1 MRTCVGAGRSM
12 SVNAT
17 PVATWD
23 AVIGQDAA
31 VAALR
36 SAVAEDAL
44 PHAILLVGQRHVGQ
58 DALARALTAAL
69 VCPAPTSPGLPCD
82 ACDVCGWIA
91 RGVHPA
97 LETFERE
104 GAAHLVEDV
113 RGTWIPSAMRA
124 LPDAPRRVLR
134 IVEADRMNEA
144 AQNAFLKVL
153 EEPPPSVVWVLE
165 VEDDTR
171 LLDTVV
177 SRCRRLDLAPWGPE
191 ELGAHARTLGV
202 AEPEVA
208 ALVRA
213 AMGSPQRVADLADA
227 DVAAARVRHLG
238 LVAEL
243 TEAGPGIV
251 VPLAKELVVWA
262 KGRSEPLAAANAA
275 ELERLEEAFGVE
287 NGRGW
292 PPGVKQRITKRFE
305 RAERAEQQRALGIL
319 LDDLGSWLRD
329 LVAVGAGA
337 EDGPLV
343 NGDRIDA
350 LRRDALVVDAAMAL
364 DALDRVGRC
373 RTALARNGAPELHI
387 ERLLMAIAVAIYA
400 KRARAA

>member
-1 MRTCVGAGRSM
+1 M
-12 SVNAT
+12 SPAAT
-17 PVATWD
+17 PAATWD
-23 AVIGQDAA
+23 AVLGQDAA

-36 SAVAEDAL
+36 AAVVEGAL
-44 PHAILLVGQRHVGQ
+44 PHALLLVGQRHVGQ
-58 DALARALTAAL
+58 DALVRALTAAL
-69 VCPAPTSPGLPCD
+69 VCPTPSAPGLPCG

-165 VEDDTR
+165 VEDEAR

-177 SRCRRLDLAPWGPE
+177 SRCRRLDLAPWGPD
-191 ELGAHARTLGV
+191 ELGAHARALGV
-202 AEPEVA
+202 GQDRVDAV
-208 ALVRA
+208 VRA

-227 DVAAARVRHLG
+227 DIAASRERHLG
-238 LVAEL
+238 LVAHL
-243 TEAGPGIV
+243 TEVGPGVV
-251 VPLAKELVVWA
+251 VPLAKELVAWA

-292 PPGVKQRITKRFE
+292 PPGVKQRLTKRFE

-319 LDDLGSWLRD
+319 LDDLGSWCRD
-329 LVAVGAGA
+329 LVAVAAGAGA
-337 EDGPLV
+337 DALV
-343 NGDRIDA
+343 NVDHVEA

-364 DALDRVGRC
+364 GWLDGVVRC
-373 RTALARNGAPELHI
+373 RAALARNGAPELHL
-387 ERLLMAIAVAIYA
+387 ERLLMAIAVTIYA
-400 KRARAA
+400 KRLRAA